1 MRHFLEQ
8 AISAPLS
15 DAIEPTQKQ
24 ALHKIYPKAES
35 YAHGMLLNEPEYN
48 RKRNPQKYY
57 IFKNIRACR
66 TKRAENFFTF
76 RYFN

>member
-8 AISAPLS
+8 ASPAHLS
-15 DAIEPTQKQ
+15 DAIEPAQKQ
-24 ALHKIYPKAES
+24 ALPIIYPKAES
-35 YAHGMLLNEPEYN
+35 YAHAMLLNEPEYN